1 MNVSIENKLIWLS
14 PERTAGRF
22 LSEIFKNYGFCS
34 CDIKNKYDLKP
45 LGENPPSHGNTIP
58 ENFNDFRIIVSI
70 RNPYDRVW
78 SYYVNHFAKNFK
90 PREIEHNFEK
100 FNEFVQNI
108 FIKTVGSTRTDP
120 FFPGD
125 DYFNKWR
132 LNNIKIDKLI
142 RFENL
147 QNDVL
152 SLDFIKK
159 SPNLFDHSIFSD
171 KRFINK
177 RFLSFDTMYD
187 LSSAQKVFNFYKNH
201 FFSLG
206 YDPFSFTKENLT
218 DEQKIDFIHGN

>member
-22 LSEIFKNYGFCS
+22 LSEIFKNYGFYS
-34 CDIKNKYDLKP
+34 CDRKNKYELKP
-45 LGENPPSHGNTIP
+45 LGENPHSNGIKIP
-58 ENFNDFRIIVSI
+58 ENFKDFRIIVSI

-78 SYYVNHFAKNFK
+78 SYYVNYFAKNFK
-90 PREIEHNFEK
+90 PKEIDQNFEK
-100 FNEFVQNI
+100 FNEFVQNT
-108 FIKTVGSTRTDP
+108 FIISVGRTYTDH
-120 FFPGD
+120 FFSGD

-132 LNNIKIDKLI
+132 LDNIKIDTLI

-147 QNDVL
+147 QNDVM

-159 SPNLFDHSIFSD
+159 DPNLFDHSIFSD
-171 KRFINK
+171 KRFINE
-177 RFLSFDTMYD
+177 RFLSFDSMYD

-218 DEQKIDFIHGN
+218 DQQKIDFIHGN